1 MKRRL
6 RPIAVYFAPFI
17 ALPPILATAQPM
29 LEEVVVTAR
38 KKVETLQDSPV
49 AVSVVSG
56 TRMRETGITN
66 LEQVSAT
73 VPGLQLGRGV
83 QTSSIYIRGI
93 GSGLNRGFEQSA
105 GMYLDGIYQ
114 ARSRQFTQSLV
125 DLDRVEVLRGPQSLL
140 FGKNTIAGA
149 IKVESASP
157 VIGGETEGSLTVD
170 VEPEF
175 NTARITGVI
184 SGSPT
189 DTLAARLA
197 VRYQESDG
205 YVENVFLDK
214 DAQEREDK
222 LFRLSL
228 AWSPTPDFEATAKI
242 SRTEFSGKGTELS
255 YPSVSP
261 DLLNS
266 FFAGQ
271 SQLPITSVMASIAA
285 FAVPG
290 FDSGASGN
298 AWQSWNGNPA
308 WTPRDIDETDSTQVS
323 LSLAWDLGD
332 YTLTAL
338 TGYTD
343 FESLQ
348 DHDTD
353 FHPGQVVHNIDNEEL
368 TLFSQELRLNSNFDG
383 RFNFSAGVYYEEQDS
398 LIDSLPFLDG
408 SLGGVWGALPAAALI
423 PSAPPGSMLSDFGI
437 DSLWNGAVLAS
448 MNPAAAPLIGAQQD
462 VIWRNSVLDG
472 DSETLA
478 VFVEFNLALTDTLYL
493 DLGARY
499 SKDSK
504 DALKKVS
511 LGVGAPHQE
520 VTVINP
526 DGSPTAA
533 LDAQN
538 SALVGTAWS
547 LIGTFPALQPLSRDE
562 EHFDPLA
569 RLRWEFSPNAMAYL
583 SYTEGY
589 KSGGFNS
596 TGDTALPDGSPG
608 PGTEFEDELAKA
620 WELGLKGTTSGGR
633 ARWSAIAFRTEIED
647 LQVTSFRGTS
657 FLVGNAASTLS
668 QGLELEGSV
677 ALTESFTL
685 DASLAY
691 LDSEYQDFKGAACT
705 VPQTA
710 IIGSVGCT
718 QDFSGRRGPNAPEWS
733 GTVNVNYYQP
743 MGNHLALRANAQ
755 LTYKSE
761 YFVDSDLDPNSL
773 QQGYTKLNLSMGIGA
788 ANDKWSVSVY
798 ARNLTDKDSYS
809 MIVDSPFSAGIYA
822 GFVEEPRVVG
832 LQAQYNLF

>member
-6 RPIAVYFAPFI
+6 RPIAAYLAPFI
-17 ALPPILATAQPM
+17 AFPSIVATAQPI

-38 KKVETLQDSPV
+38 KKAETLQDSPI

-56 TRMRETGITN
+56 ERMSETGITN

-125 DLDRVEVLRGPQSLL
+125 DIDRVEILRGPQSLL

-157 VIGGETEGSLTVD
+157 EIGGATEGSLTVD
-170 VEPEF
+170 MEPEF
-175 NTARITGVI
+175 NSARITGVI

-205 YVENVFLDK
+205 YVENVFLGT
-214 DAQEREDK
+214 DAQEREDT
-222 LFRLSL
+222 LYRLSL
-228 AWSPTPDFEATAKI
+228 TWSPTADFMATAKI
-242 SRTEFSGKGTELS
+242 SRTEFDGRGTELS
-255 YPSVSP
+255 YPSASRN
-261 DLLNS
+261 LLDS

-285 FAVPG
+285 FSVPG
-290 FDSGASGN
+290 FDSRVSRD

-308 WTPRDIDETDSTQVS
+308 WTARDIDETDSTQAS
-323 LSLAWDLGD
+323 LNLAWEIGD

-343 FESLQ
+343 FESFQ

-353 FHPGQVVHNIDNEEL
+353 FHPGQVVHNIDFEEL
-368 TLFSQELRLNSNFDG
+368 SLFSQELRISSNLDG
-383 RFNFSAGVYYEEQDS
+383 RFNFSAGLYYEEQDS

-408 SLGGVWGALPAAALI
+408 SLGGAWGALPAAALV
-423 PSAPPGSMLSDFGI
+423 PSAPPGSSLADFGI
-437 DSLWNGAVLAS
+437 NSLWSGAVLAS
-448 MNPAAAPLIGAQQD
+448 MNPAAAPLVGAEQD

-472 DSETLA
+472 ESDTLA
-478 VFVEFNLALTDTLYL
+478 VFLELNLSLTDTLHL

-504 DALKKVS
+504 DARKTVS
-511 LGVGAPHQE
+511 LGVGAPHRE
-520 VTVINP
+520 ITALNP
-526 DGSPTAA
+526 DGSPTGA

-538 SALVGTAWS
+538 TALVATAWS
-547 LIGTFPALQPLSRDE
+547 LINTFPALQPLSRDE
-562 EHFDPLA
+562 EHFDPLV
-569 RLRWEFSPNAMAYL
+569 RLRWDLTDNTMGYL

-608 PGTEFEDELAKA
+608 PGTAFEDEQAEA
-620 WELGLKGTTSGGR
+620 WELGLKGSTWGGR
-633 ARWSAIAFRTEIED
+633 ARWSAIVFRTEIED

-668 QGLELEGSV
+668 QGIELEGSA
-677 ALTESFTL
+677 ALTESLSL
-685 DASLAY
+685 DLSLAY
-691 LDSEYQDFKGAACT
+691 LDSEYEDFKGAPCT

-710 IIGSVGCT
+710 ASASECT

-733 GTVNVNYYQP
+733 GSLNLNYQQP
-743 MGNHLALRANAQ
+743 LGQQLMLRANTQ
-755 LTYKSE
+755 VTYKDD

-773 QQGYTKLNLSMGIGA
+773 QEGYAKVNLSVGVGTA
-788 ANDKWSVSVY
+788 DDRWSVSVY
-798 ARNLTDKDSYS
+798 ARNLTDEDSYS

-822 GFVEEPRVVG
+822 GFIEEPRTLG
-832 LQAQYNLF
+832 LQARHHFF